1 MFAAPIEGSLKDA
14 MEVGETRLAGYEQS
28 PPHQRTHA
36 AEHHA
41 KLIDCRGRY
50 RRFRH
55 ANSLPNPTRAV
66 LNMTPGISRSP
77 KRTPIRQ
84 LVFQQ
89 GRQFAAIGGV
99 LAYVSHKPCFLE
111 TEISGTTT
119 NRLPHDH
126 VIKEVDI

>member
-1 MFAAPIEGSLKDA
+1 MNKEAMQMFAAPIEGSLKDA

-66 LNMTPGISRSP
+66 LNMTPRNLPLSETDPNSP
-77 KRTPIRQ
+77 TC
-84 LVFQQ
+84 
-89 GRQFAAIGGV
+89 
-99 LAYVSHKPCFLE
+99 VSTRASICRNWWGP
-111 TEISGTTT
+111 
-119 NRLPHDH
+119 RLRFT
-126 VIKEVDI
+126 